1 MFKKIDHL
9 GIAVEDLQ
17 EAVRLYRDILGLE
30 YAGEEVVAEQKV
42 KTAFFPLGESSIELL
57 EPTSPDS
64 PIAKFMEKKGAG
76 IHHIA
81 LRVDDVAQAIAEMKA
96 KGMRMIDEVPRNGA
110 HGAKIAFI
118 HPKSTPGVLVELCQR
133 NQEE

>member
-9 GIAVEDLQ
+9 GIAVEDL
-17 EAVRLYRDILGLE
+17 EVAVQLYRDTLGLE
-30 YAGEEVVAEQKV
+30 YAGEETVAEQKV

-57 EPTSPDS
+57 EPTDPDS
-64 PIAKFMEKKGAG
+64 PVAKFIAKRGAG

-81 LRVDDVAQAIAEMKA
+81 LRVDDVAKAIEELTAR
-96 KGMRMIDEVPRNGA
+96 GVRMIDAVPRDGA

-133 NQEE
+133 KED

>member
-9 GIAVEDLQ
+9 GIAVEDL
-17 EAVRLYRDILGLE
+17 EVAVQLYRDTLGLE
-30 YAGEEVVAEQKV
+30 YAGEETVAEQKV

-57 EPTSPDS
+57 APTDPDS
-64 PIAKFMEKKGAG
+64 PVAKFIAKRGAG

-81 LRVDDVAQAIAEMKA
+81 FRVDDVAKAIEELTAR
-96 KGMRMIDEVPRNGA
+96 GVRMIDTVPRDGA

-133 NQEE
+133 KED